1 MGNEAVQTFYSLCKH
16 PIKTSREITKEETE
30 ELLSLKPED
39 FTFTKLVALLGSKE
53 KNKERKKPRFIPE
66 DIITIPKGK
75 CCNNPSQIK
84 TTVGR
89 FIFNKI
95 LIEGCGLSDI
105 QEFINEDVTGGVF
118 KGFESKISGALL
130 TDKINTSIMEKYI
143 NTRDW
148 LGLQLH
154 AVITIS
160 FTMNTITIHPEVQ
173 KLKNELL
180 KKYEKELKANDP
192 KVASLIEKQ
201 LIEKTK
207 EVLGDD
213 VGLDLYYSG
222 ARGSLGNNYKNIAL
236 MRGAV
241 YNRQTGG
248 YDVVTNSL
256 NDGLA
261 IKDIPAYANTV
272 MEGAFPKAV
281 SSCWRL

>member
-1 MGNEAVQTFYSLCKH
+1 M
-16 PIKTSREITKEETE
+16 
-30 ELLSLKPED
+30 
-39 FTFTKLVALLGSKE
+39 
-53 KNKERKKPRFIPE
+53 
-66 DIITIPKGK
+66 
-75 CCNNPSQIK
+75 
-84 TTVGR
+84 
-89 FIFNKI
+89 
-95 LIEGCGLSDI
+95 
-105 QEFINEDVTGGVF
+105 F